1 MPGEE
6 RSSGVSRRRFV
17 RGGGL
22 LAMAT
27 GVAGAWSAARQKA
40 WAQTSTPPAAPTSG
54 QAAVAAEYAFGDGI
68 KRIKAAKKVIF
79 AMPGS
84 SVPPQYYHD
93 PQTNQP
99 AGYDVEVAKLIAK
112 DLDVEPVFEEAVV
125 AARIIGLQAGK
136 YDIVLGGTANSP
148 VRALSVVFTRGYIP
162 YQQVLLVRTS
172 SKIKSMDE
180 LNDPK
185 YTVTCQIGATAE
197 FRTRELFPKAT
208 IKPLQINEAML
219 EVAAGRAEADLV
231 ELYIAGPFAKNHPT
245 TKILGG
251 LEKPVVTSTE
261 YGCLVCRPTDI
272 ALRDWLDNW
281 IYWYESRGRLPALYA
296 SIIGPAVRGEST
308 VQKK

>member
-1 MPGEE
+1 MMPGEE
-6 RSSGVSRRRFV
+6 RSRGVSRRRFV

-54 QAAVAAEYAFGDGI
+54 QAAVAAEHAFGDGI
-68 KRIKAAKKVIF
+68 KRIKAAMKVIF

-84 SVPPQYYHD
+84 SDPPPYNHY

-99 AGYDVEVAKLIAK
+99 HHADGCDVDVAKLIAE

-162 YQQVLLVRTS
+162 YQQVLLVKAS
-172 SKIKSMDE
+172 SKIKSM
-180 LNDPK
+180 
-185 YTVTCQIGATAE
+185 
-197 FRTRELFPKAT
+197 
-208 IKPLQINEAML
+208 
-219 EVAAGRAEADLV
+219 
-231 ELYIAGPFAKNHPT
+231 
-245 TKILGG
+245 
-251 LEKPVVTSTE
+251 
-261 YGCLVCRPTDI
+261 
-272 ALRDWLDNW
+272 
-281 IYWYESRGRLPALYA
+281 
-296 SIIGPAVRGEST
+296 
-308 VQKK
+308 